1 MEGHPVQGVAEN
13 FIGILRDE
21 ERWRVRSLLRLGVFL
36 VVVVLLAGL
45 VADLPERGMLLGT
58 AAGLAIIGGVVGVA
72 LGILWGRF
80 VVARR
85 YRVSMLAAWN
95 TWMRYSVACSRVEE
109 VHRRVRGRPASRN
122 VAVLAGFW
130 AMVLFVTLV
139 VVVVSL
145 LDRQTAWN
153 QAPVFVFYAGL
164 IGFLIGER
172 GAVLVWARTLLVSL
186 DDLVRRGEV
195 ALWGVM

>member
-1 MEGHPVQGVAEN
+1 MQGVAEN

-21 ERWRVRSLLRLGVFL
+21 ERWRLRSLVRLGVCV

-85 YRVSMLAAWN
+85 YRVSLVAAWN
-95 TWMRYSVACSRVEE
+95 QWMRYSVACNRVEE

-122 VAVLAGFW
+122 VTVLAGFW
-130 AMVLFVTLV
+130 AMVFFVTLIV
-139 VVVVSL
+139 VVLTV
-145 LDRQTAWN
+145 LDPQTAWN

-164 IGFLIGER
+164 IGFLVGER
-172 GAVLVWARTLLVSL
+172 GAVLVWVRSLLTSL

-195 ALWGVM
+195 ALWGVL